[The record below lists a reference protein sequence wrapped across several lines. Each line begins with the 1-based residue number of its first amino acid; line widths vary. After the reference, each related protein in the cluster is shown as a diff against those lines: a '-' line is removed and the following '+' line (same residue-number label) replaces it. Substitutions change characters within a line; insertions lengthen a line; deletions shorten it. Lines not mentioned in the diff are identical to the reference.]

1 MQMSQNHVPEHLEQ
15 KFCAM
20 KIKLGSSAISD
31 LREFLGLDDDIEYVK
46 LRKYPL
52 VSMQAEWDQHGDAN
66 DRANF
71 QYILHGAACVWLDI
85 PAHVKETI
93 AKGKYHGGPLAPD
106 DYDKGHEGMHL
117 EDFVKHPVSKTANL
131 KEFHVAALRMYTS
144 CSYRKFNGPLRSQ
157 TTPHPFKMNVLI
169 LDEALRKLRKV
180 EATRDQVSYASTK
193 ILYRGMSDV
202 ELDLEDF
209 KRVGG
214 NELALMSTTADP
226 QIALNYA
233 SRGQVGLMFR
243 YSTIGQTRGVSI
255 DFLSLYPK
263 EVEFLFPP
271 LTNLTYDVNVLEGE
285 EASTS
290 GVTVI
295 PVRPTWS

>member
-1 MQMSQNHVPEHLEQ
+1 MSQNHAQEHLEP
-15 KFCAM
+15 KFCAT

-31 LREFLGLDDDIEYVK
+31 LREFLGLDDDFEYVK

-52 VSMQAEWDQHGDAN
+52 VSMQVEWEQHGDAN
-66 DRANF
+66 DRENF
-71 QYILHGAACVWLDI
+71 RYILHGAACVWHDI
-85 PAHVKETI
+85 PQHVKETI
-93 AKGKYHGGPLAPD
+93 EKGEYHGGVLAPD
-106 DYDKGHEGMHL
+106 DYDKGHQGMHL
-117 EDFVKHPVSKTANL
+117 EDFVQHRVSKTANL
-131 KEFHVAALRMYTS
+131 KDFHVAALRMYTS
-144 CSYRKFNGPLRSQ
+144 CSYRKFNSFLRSQ
-157 TTPHPFKMNVLI
+157 TTPHPFRMNVLI

-180 EATRDQVSYASTK
+180 EATRDQQSYASTK

-202 ELDLEDF
+202 EMDLEDF

-226 QIALNYA
+226 KIALSYA
-233 SRGQVGLMFR
+233 SRGQVGLLLR

-263 EVEFLFPP
+263 EIEFLFPP
-271 LTNLTYDVNVLEGE
+271 LTNLTYDVAQEGE
-285 EASTS
+285 ETS
-290 GVTVI
+290 RNGLVVI